1 MTLLYRK
8 IQTLEALED
17 QLVLQNNLR
26 RLQLWA
32 AQWSMRFNAAKC
44 YIMSIHCGLSHRPY
58 FYELCNTVLTSVADD
73 KYLGVLILQDLSWTA
88 HRNSVITKTNQKLR
102 FLRKNLRSCPEQL
115 KKLALISLI
124 HYLGTLPRHTC
135 LKPRSST
142 AQSSEMD

>member
-73 KYLGVLILQDLSWTA
+73 TLGY
-88 HRNSVITKTNQKLR
+88 
-102 FLRKNLRSCPEQL
+102 
-115 KKLALISLI
+115 LISVSIRLVFCDI
-124 HYLGTLPRHTC
+124 FGKRYAYYSPFERRYAYLVP
-135 LKPRSST
+135 KK
-142 AQSSEMD
+142 